1 MNRHEAMA
9 RTAKRFLKP
18 RLVDPTINYYVME
31 KDNNAFEVWSKVDTN
46 FGGPAHNYVATVTSQ
61 QLADDL
67 IDRLK
72 RL

>member
-1 MNRHEAMA
+1 M
-9 RTAKRFLKP
+9 
-18 RLVDPTINYYVME
+18 VDPLINYYVVE
-31 KDNNAFEVWSKVDTN
+31 KANNTFEVWSKVDTN